1 MRSKKFN
8 VFVGLFFLLPGL
20 FIGMSFVC
28 EAHAAGKYPQRPIT
42 LVVPFLPGG
51 MTDLNAR
58 MFAERL
64 EKLVKVPV
72 VVLNKG
78 GGATTVGGYTV
89 ASAKPDGYTLGFFPD
104 VTIYPEAFS
113 YFFDAPYS
121 SKDLKPISNILAP
134 VIAYMVKG
142 DAPWTSMKGLIE
154 FAKKN
159 PGMTVG
165 IHGKMT
171 PSFTAMAVL
180 NRVEKTGF
188 VEVPLESDAKII
200 PAILGGHIQV
210 GATGWPPSKSLYEA
224 KKIKLLVL
232 ISPEKRVDFAP
243 EIPTLAEMG
252 YKMASFT
259 IYGIIGPKGM
269 PDEAVKTIDEAVRKI
284 SEDPQ
289 FRMKAHEMGSEVGYQ
304 DSASF
309 EKSLERAKASYQI
322 FLKQEGLVK

>member
-1 MRSKKFN
+1 
-8 VFVGLFFLLPGL
+8 
-20 FIGMSFVC
+20 
-28 EAHAAGKYPQRPIT
+28 
-42 LVVPFLPGG
+42 

-58 MFAERL
+58 MLGERL
-64 EKLVKVPV
+64 EKVLKQPV

-78 GGATTVGGYTV
+78 GGATTVGGYAV

-104 VTIYPEAFS
+104 VTIFPEAFS
-113 YFFDAPYS
+113 FFFDAPYS

-142 DAPWTSMKGLIE
+142 DAPWNSMKELIE
-154 FAKKN
+154 YAKKN
-159 PGMTVG
+159 PGVTVG

-200 PAILGGHIQV
+200 PAVLGGHIQV

-232 ISPEKRVDFAP
+232 ISPDKRVEFAAG
-243 EIPTLAEMG
+243 IPTLAELG
-252 YKMASFT
+252 YKIASFP
-259 IYGIIGPKGM
+259 IYGIMGPKGM
-269 PDEAVKTIDEAVRKI
+269 PDEVVKVIDEAVRKV

-289 FRMKAHEMGSEVGYQ
+289 FRAKAHEMGSEVGYQ
-304 DSASF
+304 TSASF
-309 EKSLERAKASYQI
+309 ERSLAKAKETYQL
-322 FLKQEGLVK
+322 FLKQEGLSK

>member
-1 MRSKKFN
+1 MKSRRRSVLIGLIVLFS
-8 VFVGLFFLLPGL
+8 FLGLFFSGD
-20 FIGMSFVC
+20 IY
-28 EAHAAGKYPQRPIT
+28 AAGKYPSRPIT

-51 MTDLNAR
+51 MSDLNAR

-64 EKLVKVPV
+64 EKVLKQPV

-78 GGATTVGGYTV
+78 GGATTVGGYAV
-89 ASAKPDGYTLGFFPD
+89 ASAKPDGYTLGFLPD

-113 YFFDAPYS
+113 FFFDAPYS
-121 SKDLKPISNILAP
+121 SKDLKPISNILSP

-142 DAPWTSMKGLIE
+142 DAPWNSMKELIE
-154 FAKKN
+154 YAKKS
-159 PGMTVG
+159 PGVTVG

-171 PSFTAMAVL
+171 PSFTALAVL

-200 PAILGGHIQV
+200 PAVLGGHIQV

-224 KKIKLLVL
+224 KKIKILVL
-232 ISPEKRVDFAP
+232 ISPNKRVDFAP
-243 EIPTLAEMG
+243 EIPTLAELG
-252 YKMASFT
+252 YKIASFP
-259 IYGIIGPKGM
+259 IYGIMGPKGI
-269 PDEAVKTIDEAVRKI
+269 PDEVVKVIDEAVRKV

-289 FRMKAHEMGSEVGYQ
+289 FRAKAHDMGSEVTYQ

-309 EKSLERAKASYQI
+309 EKSLAKAKETYQI
-322 FLKQEGLVK
+322 FLKQEGLSK